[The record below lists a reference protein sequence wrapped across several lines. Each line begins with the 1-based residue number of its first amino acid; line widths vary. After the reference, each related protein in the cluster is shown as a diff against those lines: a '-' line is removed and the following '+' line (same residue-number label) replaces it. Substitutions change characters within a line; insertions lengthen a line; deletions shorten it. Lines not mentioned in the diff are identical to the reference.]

1 MKQKKQELNEE
12 RLNALFDD
20 YANQL
25 ANLNNWISLLKS
37 IRKTNMT
44 DLDLVTKLAI
54 DHVIYVLETTN
65 NSLCQIERSLFD
77 EMMI

>member
-65 NSLCQIERSLFD
+65 NSLCQI
-77 EMMI
+77 

>member
-12 RLNALFDD
+12 RLNILFDD

-25 ANLNNWISLLKS
+25 ANLDNWISLLKS

-65 NSLCQIERSLFD
+65 NSLCRIERSLFD